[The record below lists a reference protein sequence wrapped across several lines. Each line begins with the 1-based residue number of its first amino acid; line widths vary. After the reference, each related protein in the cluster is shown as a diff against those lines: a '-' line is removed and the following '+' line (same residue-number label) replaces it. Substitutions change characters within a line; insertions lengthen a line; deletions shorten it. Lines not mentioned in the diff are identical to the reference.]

1 MNHLNKEIV
10 DKEKALEIALEI
22 AGDREHYYDRLEE
35 GMYGLTLE
43 EQNLVLGLTYTILI
57 SRQFAM
63 PQEIVK
69 GQMNKI
75 NSKVQSMAKD
85 NQRYREYS
93 KRQIEMIMPTNQL
106 RTDFTNQIN
115 SGQFTDALITAS
127 KLIDIYE
134 FGIAGST
141 INHGLL
147 EKAMKKYNVQMD

>member
-1 MNHLNKEIV
+1 MSHIIKELV

-22 AGDREHYYDRLEE
+22 AGDRENYYDRLEE
-35 GMYGLTLE
+35 GMYGLSLE

-63 PQEIVK
+63 PKEIVK

-75 NSKVQSMAKD
+75 NSKVQIMARD

-93 KRQIEMIMPTNQL
+93 KRQIDLIKPTEQL
-106 RTDFTNQIN
+106 RTDYAHQIN
-115 SGQFTDALITAS
+115 AGQFMDALITAS

-134 FGIAGST
+134 FAIAGSQV
-141 INHGLL
+141 NYGLL
-147 EKAMKKYNVQMD
+147 EKAMKKYDVQMD